1 MEKET
6 FAERKNRQS
15 KEWRA
20 RNAEHADSLWE
31 KANVR
36 RWAEDP
42 EKMHYASVKARAKK
56 RGYAC
61 LTLAEFRELVA
72 PMVCEKTGVKLTWNR
87 YAQGFHSP
95 WAPSVD
101 RIDNSK
107 GYERSNVQLV
117 CWIYNQAKGQFT
129 DEDVKKMAV
138 ALCQHLPS

>member
-1 MEKET
+1 MTEET
-6 FAERKNRQS
+6 FAERKNRQT

-20 RNAEHADSLWE
+20 RNAEHADGLWTI
-31 KANVR
+31 ANAR
-36 RWAEDP
+36 RWVEDP

-61 LTLAEFRELVA
+61 LSLEEFRDLA
-72 PMVCEKTGVKLTWNR
+72 RPMICEQTGVKLVWNR
-87 YAQGFHSP
+87 YEQGFHSP

-101 RIDNSK
+101 RIKNDK

-129 DEDVKKMAV
+129 DEDVMKMAR
-138 ALCQHLPS
+138 AMCQHQPS